1 MDVAKIKP
9 DDKNTGK
16 DRANDEKVLK
26 DEMIE
31 VLPAMRT

>member
-1 MDVAKIKP
+1 MAKIKP